1 MASPK
6 LRTWTDELF
15 APGLRTTFWGQ
26 GQKKGVQSGSIPWP
40 VRPGDL
46 PHQHLSGPSLLP
58 PKSLLPTPPLRGGT
72 WPKPLLSLGS
82 GVCLCSFVGGLGTCG
97 QSNLLWEWQGD
108 AGSRAGRPLCTFAED
123 AGHDLECVFDEDGA
137 EARAAIKLMQARKRS
152 SWTDH
157 RNSSYFC
164 HAQSASPSPNVQ
176 ISVYPPCLRQLPR
189 AGCDRCVER
198 AGKCL
203 PPAPRVLPD
212 RVPFILGK
220 LGVFHQSAARP
231 RRLVPAD
238 DEPAVTR

>member
-97 QSNLLWEWQGD
+97 QSNLLSGKVMLG
-108 AGSRAGRPLCTFAED
+108 AVL
-123 AGHDLECVFDEDGA
+123 AGH
-137 EARAAIKLMQARKRS
+137 
-152 SWTDH
+152 
-157 RNSSYFC
+157 
-164 HAQSASPSPNVQ
+164 SAHLRRTPDMTWNV
-176 ISVYPPCLRQLPR
+176 CLTKMVPRPGQQL
-189 AGCDRCVER
+189 
-198 AGKCL
+198 
-203 PPAPRVLPD
+203 
-212 RVPFILGK
+212 
-220 LGVFHQSAARP
+220 S
-231 RRLVPAD
+231 
-238 DEPAVTR
+238 